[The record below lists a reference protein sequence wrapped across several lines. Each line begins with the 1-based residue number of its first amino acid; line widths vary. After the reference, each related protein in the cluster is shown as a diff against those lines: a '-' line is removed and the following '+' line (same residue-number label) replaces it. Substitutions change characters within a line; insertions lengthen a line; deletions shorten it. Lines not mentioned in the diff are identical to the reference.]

1 MWAMTFEDPDDRVGA
16 LRSFNRFYTR
26 RIGVLAGMHRTA
38 HELPQARVLYELG
51 RAGESDVGELRREL
65 GIDGG
70 QLSRVLAGLE
80 GEGLLTRGPSPTD
93 GRRRGVRLTAAGEAA
108 RALLDERSAA
118 DNRRLLAQLP
128 ERDQQDLLEAM
139 ATIRS
144 LLGEDHGATAVEVR
158 SAGPGELGW
167 IVSRHGALYREEY
180 AWDQRMEGL
189 TAQVIADFAKA
200 NDPAREA
207 VWIATAGG
215 RRAGSI
221 MCVDRGEGVA
231 QLRLLLVE
239 PSARGLG
246 VGSRLVDECLE
257 FARAAGYREIVLW
270 TNSVLHGA
278 RRIYER
284 AGFELVREER
294 EDWPDPVFQ
303 TWSRRL

>member
-1 MWAMTFEDPDDRVGA
+1 MRAMARGEPDDRVGA
-16 LRSFNRFYTR
+16 VRSFNRFYTR
-26 RIGVLAGMHRTA
+26 RIGVLAGMHRTR

-51 RAGESDVGELRREL
+51 RTRESDVGELRREL

-70 QLSRVLAGLE
+70 QLSRLLARLE
-80 GEGLLTRGPSPTD
+80 GEGLLTRGRSAAD
-93 GRRRGVRLTAAGEAA
+93 GRRRAVRLTAAGEAA
-108 RALLDERSAA
+108 RAVLDERSAA

-128 ERDQQDLLEAM
+128 EGDQQALLEAM

-144 LLGEDHGATAVEVR
+144 LLGEAREPAAVEVR
-158 SAGPGELGW
+158 RAGPGELGW
-167 IVSRHGALYREEY
+167 IVSRHGVLYREEY
-180 AWDQRMEGL
+180 GWDERMEGL

-246 VGSRLVDECLE
+246 VGSTLVDQCLE
-257 FARAAGYREIVLW
+257 FARSAGYREIVLW

-284 AGFELVREER
+284 AGFELAGEER